1 VKDRNPISESDFAI
15 RVTPAVRLF
24 LSVDLEN
31 STKLKHSTASKGEE
45 WLTAVLLFAKSFPQL
60 LDAQLQER
68 CRRLGHAALG
78 LPPIWKMLGDELV
91 FVVVID
97 KANLASAYI
106 EAFQNALMIW
116 NYDVSNGTSRGP
128 LRVKGAA
135 WLAGFP
141 IVNAVIDAGDGR
153 EDYAGPSLDA
163 GFRIAKLAAPRRL
176 AVSVDLAWLLLK
188 TNFDG
193 LICFDGPTLLKGL
206 AEESGYPFLWIEVG
220 KSEYLKTERLLL
232 GYGGQTGKDT
242 MLLLCENFIREFG
255 VPRHVPFLANDPD
268 YATKPPNY
276 DEDLRLRIEFL
287 RQNIYVVD
295 EPEHAEPA
303 ATQSDITQDSLLSQL
318 GDLDDKQSS

>member
-1 VKDRNPISESDFAI
+1 MKERHPISESDFAN

-31 STKLKHSTASKGEE
+31 STKLKHTSGSRGEE

-68 CRRLGHAALG
+68 CRRSGHPMLNV
-78 LPPIWKMLGDELV
+78 PPVWKMLGDELI
-91 FVVVID
+91 FVTVID
-97 KANLASAYI
+97 KAIQVAAYM
-106 EAFQNALMIW
+106 EAFQQALLVW
-116 NYDVSNGTSRGP
+116 NQDVAKGMSRGR

-141 IVNAVIDAGDGR
+141 IVNAVFDTGDGLV
-153 EDYAGPSLDA
+153 DYAGPSLDA
-163 GFRIAKLAAPRRL
+163 GFRISKLATPRRL

-188 TNFDG
+188 ANFNG
-193 LICFDGPTLLKGL
+193 LLRFDGPTMLKGL

-220 KSEYLKTERLLL
+220 MSKYLKAERQLL
-232 GYGGQTGKDT
+232 GYGGQNDKET
-242 MLLLCENFIREFG
+242 MLALCEHFICEFG
-255 VPRHVPFLANDPD
+255 VPSHVPFLANDPD
-268 YATKPPNY
+268 YATKPSNY

-295 EPEHAEPA
+295 EPENSG
-303 ATQSDITQDSLLSQL
+303 ATPTRSDITQDSLLRQL
-318 GDLDDKQSS
+318 GELEDKQST